1 MKILTNKKYNSLV
14 NKYKDMCK
22 EIQDLKEKH
31 FKEQMALL
39 DKLEELRET
48 KETKLLASHYDYII
62 CVKDY
67 HANIYVDGKK
77 EKKIKEVRFEAKATE
92 EPEFSITR

>member
-1 MKILTNKKYNSLV
+1 MKILTNKKYNSLI
-14 NKYKDMCK
+14 NKYEDMCK
-22 EIQDLKEKH
+22 EIEELKERH

-39 DKLEELRET
+39 DKLEELREI

-67 HANIYVDGKK
+67 NANIYVDGKK
-77 EKKIKEVRFEAKATE
+77 EKKIREAHFDVSACEVPQFT
-92 EPEFSITR
+92 ITR

>member
-1 MKILTNKKYNSLV
+1 MKILTNKKYNSLI
-14 NKYKDMCK
+14 NKYEDMCK
-22 EIQDLKEKH
+22 EIEELKGKH

-39 DKLEELRET
+39 DELEELREI

-67 HANIYVDGKK
+67 HGNIYVDGMK

-92 EPEFSITR
+92 VPEFSITR

>member
-1 MKILTNKKYNSLV
+1 MKILTNKEYDSLI

-22 EIQDLKEKH
+22 HIQDLEEKH

-39 DKLEELRET
+39 DELEDLREI
-48 KETKLLASHYDYII
+48 KETKLLASKYDYII

-67 HANIYVDGKK
+67 HANVYVDGKK
-77 EKKIKEVRFEAKATE
+77 EKKIKEVHFDAKASE
-92 EPEFSITR
+92 VPQIIITR